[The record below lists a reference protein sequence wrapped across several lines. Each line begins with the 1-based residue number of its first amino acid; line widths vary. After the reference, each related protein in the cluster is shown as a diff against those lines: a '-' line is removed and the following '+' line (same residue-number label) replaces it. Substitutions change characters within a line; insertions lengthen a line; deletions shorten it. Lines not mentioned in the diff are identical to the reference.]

1 MKFKTLKYFCNK
13 YFCNCFKNKR
23 NKSANI
29 KLMNIT
35 EDLLDNTEKLSDND
49 TGNLSDNLSDNDTGN
64 LSDNDR
70 DEFYNCYES
79 YEEMII
85 KIN

>member
-35 EDLLDNTEKLSDND
+35 DDLLDNDTEKLSDND
-49 TGNLSDNLSDNDTGN
+49 TGNLSDNDTY
-64 LSDNDR
+64 NDR